1 MNRLLPSPLLY
12 LVTDRELAGGR
23 PLVEVVAE
31 AIEGGVNLVQLREK
45 KLSTKTFIEEARE
58 IKELLA
64 PRGIPLL
71 INDRVDVA
79 LAVEADGVHIGQ
91 EDMPYGVS
99 RRLLGPQAIIG
110 LSVETYDELEA
121 AESFDVDYLGVGPV
135 FPTSTKTDIKGFFW
149 GIEGL
154 RWARNHSR
162 HRLVAI
168 GGIQISNAA
177 EVISSGIDGIAVVSA
192 IISAPDPRHAAE
204 ELCKILNGGNP

>member
-1 MNRLLPSPLLY
+1 MNRQLPSPLLY
-12 LVTDRELAGGR
+12 LVTDRELAGGK

-45 KLSTKTFIEEARE
+45 KLSIKAFMEEARE
-58 IKELLA
+58 IKELLT

-79 LAVEADGVHIGQ
+79 LAVGADGVHIGQ

-99 RRLLGPQAIIG
+99 RRLLGPRAIIG
-110 LSVETYDELEA
+110 LSVETYEDLLA
-121 AESFDVDYLGVGPV
+121 AEAFDVDYLGVGPV

-154 RWARNHSR
+154 RWAREHSR
-162 HRLVAI
+162 HRLIAI
-168 GGIQISNAA
+168 GGIQISNAP
-177 EVISSGIDGIAVVSA
+177 EVASSGIDGIAVVSS
-192 IISAPDPRHAAE
+192 IIAAPDPRHAAE
-204 ELCKILNGGNP
+204 ELCKILNGGRG